1 MTKSVAIIGASRGIG
16 LGFARA
22 YAGEGWNTH
31 VTTRA
36 IGKPGELGKIKGNIT
51 IHNLDVCNSQQIAA
65 LAEEITDIGI
75 DVLIHNAGVND
86 TGMQVEEVM
95 KTNAEAPFDVISALL
110 PAIARGSMKKVA
122 ILTSQMG
129 ARNGGATPSST
140 YGKSKC
146 ALNDRFREIE
156 MNWREL
162 GISSIVFHPGW
173 VATDMGG
180 RFAPVSVEE
189 SVNGMRNVI
198 ETLTSADSGS
208 FFNWKGN
215 KHPW

>member
-22 YAGEGWNTH
+22 YAGEGWDTH
-31 VTTRA
+31 VTTRVM
-36 IGKPGELGKIKGNIT
+36 GEPGELGRIKGNIK
-51 IHNLDVCNSQQIAA
+51 IHTLDVRNSQQIEA
-65 LAEEITDIGI
+65 LAKEFTDIGI
-75 DVLIHNAGVND
+75 DILIHNAGVND
-86 TGMQVEEVM
+86 ASMQVEEVM
-95 KTNAEAPFDVISALL
+95 KINAEAPFDVISALL
-110 PAIARGSMKKVA
+110 PAITRGNMKKVA

-198 ETLTSADSGS
+198 ENLTSADSGS
-208 FFNWKGN
+208 FFTWKGK

>member
-22 YAGEGWNTH
+22 YAGEGWDTH
-31 VTTRA
+31 VPTRV
-36 IGKPGELGKIKGNIT
+36 IGEPGELGKLKGNIT

-129 ARNGGATPSST
+129 SRNGGATPSST

-180 RFAPVSVEE
+180 RFAPVSVKE

-198 ETLTSADSGS
+198 ERLTSANSGS
-208 FFNWKGN
+208 FFTWKGK

>member
-1 MTKSVAIIGASRGIG
+1 MTRSVAIIGASRGIG

-22 YAGEGWNTH
+22 YAGEGWITH

-36 IGKPGELGKIKGNIT
+36 AGEPGELGKIKGNIT

-122 ILTSQMG
+122 ILTSQMR

-198 ETLTSADSGS
+198 ETLTTADSGS
-208 FFNWKGN
+208 FFTWKGK